1 MRFGRLS
8 LALAAVLAFSA
19 GSVALARTTP
29 PVLPA
34 KGTVQAA
41 FTPEDDIEGL
51 LADAID
57 QARQQVLVQAYLLSN
72 KAITRALLAAHQRG
86 VDVRVLAATNRS
98 AEEAVE
104 SGQFRRDLYFRIKV
118 ITIELPLLSERTD
131 DIPLLVDLFVG
142 DLSRRHGKNIRGLTH
157 EALNM
162 LRGYSWPGNVRELR
176 NVIENMVVMSQHEML
191 DVNDL
196 PENVYHAPEQKS
208 LAVPLRAGM
217 GMSLAEAERKL
228 ITETLELTDGNREKA
243 ARILG
248 IGERTLYRKLKEYEL
263 S

>member
-86 VDVRVLAATNRS
+86 VDVRVLADREQMMRS
-98 AEEAVE
+98 GG
-104 SGQFRRDLYFRIKV
+104 SRIPEVARAGIPVWLEVRYKNAHNKV
-118 ITIELPLLSERTD
+118 IVIDAHGAHPV
-131 DIPLLVDLFVG
+131 LVTGSFNFTQTAQRGNAENVLIVRGDADLAQRYAANWQKHVG
-142 DLSRRHGKNIRGLTH
+142 D
-157 EALNM
+157 AL
-162 LRGYSWPGNVRELR
+162 P
-176 NVIENMVVMSQHEML
+176 
-191 DVNDL
+191 
-196 PENVYHAPEQKS
+196 
-208 LAVPLRAGM
+208 
-217 GMSLAEAERKL
+217 
-228 ITETLELTDGNREKA
+228 
-243 ARILG
+243 
-248 IGERTLYRKLKEYEL
+248 YRSE
-263 S
+263 

>member
-86 VDVRVLAATNRS
+86 VDVRVRADREEKMSS
-98 AEEAVE
+98 AVSRLPGGAREGIPVLLEVRYKSADNKAV
-104 SGQFRRDLYFRIKV
+104 
-118 ITIELPLLSERTD
+118 
-131 DIPLLVDLFVG
+131 
-142 DLSRRHGKNIRGLTH
+142 
-157 EALNM
+157 
-162 LRGYSWPGNVRELR
+162 
-176 NVIENMVVMSQHEML
+176 VIEAHG
-191 DVNDL
+191 
-196 PENVYHAPEQKS
+196 A
-208 LAVPLRAGM
+208 
-217 GMSLAEAERKL
+217 
-228 ITETLELTDGNREKA
+228 
-243 ARILG
+243 
-248 IGERTLYRKLKEYEL
+248 
-263 S
+263 